1 MPKKFSKHEIAE
13 MIRLGN
19 VSLLRDLV
27 WNGHIKIPQ
36 DLINL
41 NRGDTALH
49 VAARHGQVEMM
60 QFLVTGLKY
69 PGEVMADGKVE
80 EKLFG
85 LDPTIKNGKGK
96 TALDLVRNYG
106 NSLNNIAPGRRK
118 TANMRSNLMTQF
130 LQILELP
137 PESPSRKQA
146 LKSAEMQAIP
156 EGVTPKIKENV
167 KEPWGNSN
175 TYTGS
180 RDASGQVRD
189 SAALYIQI
197 RQQYE
202 EIRKERMAKLEE
214 KNGVKRAFLDKAKNG
229 VLTEQ
234 DLKEFLDGGGKINC
248 LSGRGGDSAMH
259 LAIAGGHEKV
269 VDLLLKGV
277 EIKVNGEVKTA
288 RLGFDDKAVDMI
300 EDCLAKD
307 PTNQARINIRNKA
320 MQPSAVVVPVA
331 GGPLVNPPQLG
342 VDGP

>member
-1 MPKKFSKHEIAE
+1 
-13 MIRLGN
+13 
-19 VSLLRDLV
+19 
-27 WNGHIKIPQ
+27 
-36 DLINL
+36 
-41 NRGDTALH
+41 
-49 VAARHGQVEMM
+49 
-60 QFLVTGLKY
+60 
-69 PGEVMADGKVE
+69 
-80 EKLFG
+80 
-85 LDPTIKNGKGK
+85 
-96 TALDLVRNYG
+96 
-106 NSLNNIAPGRRK
+106 
-118 TANMRSNLMTQF
+118 
-130 LQILELP
+130 
-137 PESPSRKQA
+137 
-146 LKSAEMQAIP
+146 
-156 EGVTPKIKENV
+156 
-167 KEPWGNSN
+167 
-175 TYTGS
+175 
-180 RDASGQVRD
+180 
-189 SAALYIQI
+189 
-197 RQQYE
+197 
-202 EIRKERMAKLEE
+202 MAKLEE